1 MPPAAANLDQAVT
14 AKKGV
19 NFVRCRS
26 AHRAC
31 GFRVG
36 GDKQARNPDVVA
48 AWLVALL
55 QAVSE
60 PACRRAVKRL
70 IING

>member
-1 MPPAAANLDQAVT
+1 M

-19 NFVRCRS
+19 NFGVAGRHIGL
-26 AHRAC
+26 AK
-31 GFRVG
+31 FRVG

-48 AWLVALL
+48 AWPVAIL

-60 PACRRAVKRL
+60 PAWRRAVKHL
-70 IING
+70 IFNGEGRSRGLRRH